1 MLFSIRGEIQ
11 IKNQKN
17 TFKIGLPKVFDLLEI
32 KYRYRLKQQQFNINQ
47 QIPKR

>member
-17 TFKIGLPKVFDLLEI
+17 TFKIGLPKVFDLLET
-32 KYRYRLKQQQFNINQ
+32 KFRCRSKPQQFN
-47 QIPKR
+47 K

>member
-17 TFKIGLPKVFDLLEI
+17 TFKTGLPKVFDLL
-32 KYRYRLKQQQFNINQ
+32 RN
-47 QIPKR
+47 QIPLPVIATV